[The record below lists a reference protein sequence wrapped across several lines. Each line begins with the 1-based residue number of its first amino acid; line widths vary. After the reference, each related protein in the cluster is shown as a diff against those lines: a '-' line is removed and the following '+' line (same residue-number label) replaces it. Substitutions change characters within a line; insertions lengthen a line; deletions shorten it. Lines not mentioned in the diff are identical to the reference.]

1 VSLFLY
7 FITFP
12 IRSPRAHR
20 DLVHSSPMP
29 PKVEFVV
36 YTGDTTVA
44 KKDKAHRKAI
54 RSFVTAQH
62 YREKRRI
69 DTRTYQEQRRPSHHE
84 SLGEPHRRNPTPEI
98 QPVTEFGDILL
109 PNSKGE
115 YEATIIDVGSLN
127 ATANASGE
135 TALSAIDYTHAKSGT
150 LNRASDDRAIRL
162 AAAWPS
168 PYSCLGQ
175 GIGNPFITR
184 SRKITDRMEKHLFY
198 CS

>member
-1 VSLFLY
+1 
-7 FITFP
+7 
-12 IRSPRAHR
+12 
-20 DLVHSSPMP
+20 MP

-36 YTGDTTVA
+36 YTGDTTIA
-44 KKDKAHRKAI
+44 RKDKAHRKTI

-69 DTRTYQEQRRPSHHE
+69 DTRKYEEQRRPSHHE

-98 QPVTEFGDILL
+98 QPITEYGDILV
-109 PNSKGE
+109 PSSKGE
-115 YEATIIDVGSLN
+115 YEATIINVGSLS

-135 TALSAIDYTHAKSGT
+135 TALSAVDYTQAKSGT
-150 LNRASDDRAIRL
+150 LNRASDDQAIRL
-162 AAAWPS
+162 TAASPS
-168 PYSCLGQ
+168 PYSYLGQ

-184 SRKITDRMEKHLFY
+184 SREIPDRMEKHIFY